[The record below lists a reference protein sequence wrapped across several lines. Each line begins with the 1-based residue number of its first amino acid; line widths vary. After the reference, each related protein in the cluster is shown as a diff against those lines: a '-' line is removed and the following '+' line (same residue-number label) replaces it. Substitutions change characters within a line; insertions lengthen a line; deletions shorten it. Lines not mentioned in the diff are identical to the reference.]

1 MTLYNLAFFRGDDA
15 GMQREFTWSVTNRQV
30 LDFALFRESETEA
43 LQGHLTKARE
53 LIRRAV
59 EAAHQ
64 SGLEEEGA
72 QWKAREGLRDAFFGD
87 HDMAR
92 THATEAVKASSGRHV
107 LATAALALAR
117 AGESKRA
124 EDIAVELNR
133 RFPNDTLVNI
143 FFLPD
148 IRAEIEISRGNGA
161 RALELL
167 QVSAQYEL
175 GDNCLTSVY
184 ESGIAELMVHDGR
197 AAAAEFQKFLIHRGL
212 VGNCSLGAVARL
224 GLARAYALSGDK
236 AKSRAAYQDILT
248 LWKNADPDFPVL
260 KEAKAEYAKLQ

>member
-1 MTLYNLAFFRGDDA
+1 VDYQYLGQLDKAVAELQQAAKNDPNCALCLSDLSGYYLSLNRFDEAKTIIDQAAIKSPEYPGVHMTLYNLAFFRGDDA

-92 THATEAVKASSGRHV
+92 THATELSRH
-107 LATAALALAR
+107 LR
-117 AGESKRA
+117 AGTFW
-124 EDIAVELNR
+124 R
-133 RFPNDTLVNI
+133 RP
-143 FFLPD
+143 PWPW
-148 IRAEIEISRGNGA
+148 
-161 RALELL
+161 RALE
-167 QVSAQYEL
+167 SRNARK
-175 GDNCLTSVY
+175 TSR
-184 ESGIAELMVHDGR
+184 S
-197 AAAAEFQKFLIHRGL
+197 
-212 VGNCSLGAVARL
+212 N
-224 GLARAYALSGDK
+224 
-236 AKSRAAYQDILT
+236 
-248 LWKNADPDFPVL
+248 
-260 KEAKAEYAKLQ
+260 